1 MLAVEFDWD
10 ADRGMISGGR
20 TIEYERP
27 GAASSANS
35 LDAKLREPK
44 KKGDR

>member
-1 MLAVEFDWD
+1 VEFDWD

-27 GAASSANS
+27 GSAMGGNNS
-35 LDAKLREPK
+35 LDSKLREPK
-44 KKGDR
+44 RKDK